1 MVENGSNRGAGALP
15 PEDAHHEFL
24 ALCALATSGSLSAEE
39 QKRLREHLSY
49 CAACREVM
57 AQYEA
62 MLGSVLPALGPEPLD
77 AASPEDFSSWSLK
90 EAETSFFARLEEE
103 DGKQQN
109 PPSLAN
115 RRTLATDSSIK
126 TGSQAAESLWNHM
139 WWQYAASLLLL
150 AALGFAIYRVGIHR
164 GAESASATA
173 SIPTSRPARFDEH
186 QEPPSNIAK
195 PPDVSKTMEDSAV
208 VHLRVQLEQQ
218 AAEISRLKASQAQV
232 ETALNAKTA
241 DVNQLV
247 RERASLEQQ
256 LSVQQASL
264 TDIQQKLAAS
274 ANQST
279 ENAAQTVSLE
289 AKISDLSDT
298 LHERDQEITR
308 DQELLDHDRDIREL
322 MGARDLY
329 IAEVYDVAKTGDT
342 EKPFGR
348 VFYTKGKSLIFYAYD
363 LDQQLGMKNASI
375 FQAWGRR
382 GPDSE
387 HAVNL
392 GILYQDN
399 ASKKRWVLKSHDPKT
414 LDQIDAVFVTVEP
427 NGGSSHPS
435 GKPFLFA
442 YLKIGSNHP

>member
-1 MVENGSNRGAGALP
+1 MVENGSNRGTGALP
-15 PEDAHHEFL
+15 PEEAHHEFL

-39 QKRLREHLSY
+39 QKRLREHLSH

-57 AQYEA
+57 AQYEV
-62 MLGSVLPALGPEPLD
+62 MLSSVIPALGPDPVD
-77 AASPEDFSSWSLK
+77 TASSEDFSWSLE
-90 EAETSFFARLEEE
+90 EAEASLLARLERE
-103 DGKQQN
+103 DGKRQN
-109 PPSLAN
+109 PEGLSNQEKLVAGSPIKTVSLAG
-115 RRTLATDSSIK
+115 D
-126 TGSQAAESLWNHM
+126 SLWNHM
-139 WWQYAASLLLL
+139 WWQYAAGLLLL
-150 AALGFAIYRVGIHR
+150 AALGFSVYRIGIRR
-164 GAESASATA
+164 GSESSPPIA
-173 SIPTSRPARFDEH
+173 SIPTSAPVTFETHPEQRSNASKPLDAAQKDENASVA
-186 QEPPSNIAK
+186 Q
-195 PPDVSKTMEDSAV
+195 
-208 VHLRVQLEQQ
+208 LREQLEQKS
-218 AAEISRLKASQAQV
+218 AEIARLKASRSQI
-232 ETALNAKTA
+232 ESDRNAKAA
-241 DVNQLV
+241 DADRLS
-247 RERASLEQQ
+247 RERADLEQQ
-256 LSVQQASL
+256 LSTQQARL
-264 TDIQQKLAAS
+264 ANLQQKLAVTTDQS
-274 ANQST
+274 AQ
-279 ENAAQTVSLE
+279 NAAQTTSLE
-289 AKISDLSDT
+289 AKIGDLSDT
-298 LHERDQEITR
+298 LHDRDQEVAR

-363 LDQQLGMKNASI
+363 LDQQPGIRSAST

-387 HAVNL
+387 RAVNL